1 MFPLERSAMDKEGVQ
16 GGMSADTVLQ
26 DMELYLAEANTQPG
40 QIETKEPGT
49 SEPKLGEGSEE
60 VSGVV
65 FKQLRG

>member
-1 MFPLERSAMDKEGVQ
+1 
-16 GGMSADTVLQ
+16 
-26 DMELYLAEANTQPG
+26 MELHLAEVNTQPG

-65 FKQLRG
+65 FK